1 MTTDHSGR
9 AVFVVAWAANVLFA
23 VTAAPVALGAESL
36 DVVAVVVAVA
46 LFLVSLPVWGY
57 AFAVAVARS
66 ARGEDVTVARLF
78 LFDPGAPRY
87 AQWQLYGA
95 LAVCVV
101 IAAVTAAANPFGVL
115 VPMLPLGLVGVW
127 GARHGHYQPRSAY
140 PHQRQR
146 SA

>member
-1 MTTDHSGR
+1 MTTGRTGR
-9 AVFVVAWAANVLFA
+9 AVLVVAWSANVLFA

-46 LFLVSLPVWGY
+46 LFLFSLPVWGY

-66 ARGEDVTVARLF
+66 ARGEDVTLVRLF
-78 LFDPGAPRY
+78 LLDPGAPAY
-87 AQWQLYGA
+87 ARWHLYSA
-95 LAVCVV
+95 LAVCVA
-101 IAAVTAAANPFGVL
+101 IAAATAAANPFGVL

-127 GARHGHYQPRSAY
+127 GARHGRYPPRSAY
-140 PHQRQR
+140 PHRRQR